1 MKTPLSRFAYLPAV
15 SFVFSL
21 FSLCHT
27 VPFLPCPLLPR
38 PLISI
43 FLFYSLLLLFIS
55 SVLPHIRLF
64 LLSFLH
70 SVSRPT
76 CLWPVLGF
84 QALRERSG
92 TSGKKKK
99 KGSEITKLKSS
110 WTRRAARDSGTAD
123 VCVRSSTLTLPT
135 NQDPAL
141 MRAARGREKGHSVMD
156 KGRDV
161 GERDGP
167 ALCGHHDIYRKSLRV
182 RWRVKSRVSV

>member
-1 MKTPLSRFAYLPAV
+1 MKTPLSRFAHLPAV

-27 VPFLPCPLLPR
+27 APFLPCPLLPR

-70 SVSRPT
+70 SVSLPT

-84 QALRERSG
+84 QALCECSG

-99 KGSEITKLKSS
+99 KGQRSQSS
-110 WTRRAARDSGTAD
+110 RAAGHAGRPETAARRM
-123 VCVRSSTLTLPT
+123 CVRSSTLTLPT
-135 NQDPAL
+135 NPDPAL
-141 MRAARGREKGHSVMD
+141 VRAARRREKGHSVMD

-182 RWRVKSRVSV
+182 RWRVKSSVSV

>member
-70 SVSRPT
+70 SVSWPT

-99 KGSEITKLKSS
+99 KRVRDHKAQEQLDTQGGPRQRHGGCVCAFFHSHTADEPGSCAHEGSERERKGPFSDGQ
-110 WTRRAARDSGTAD
+110 RQGCRGTGWA
-123 VCVRSSTLTLPT
+123 STLWTP
-135 NQDPAL
+135 
-141 MRAARGREKGHSVMD
+141 
-156 KGRDV
+156 
-161 GERDGP
+161 
-167 ALCGHHDIYRKSLRV
+167 
-182 RWRVKSRVSV
+182 

>member
-1 MKTPLSRFAYLPAV
+1 MKTQLSRFAYLPAV

-27 VPFLPCPLLPR
+27 VPFLTCPPLPC

-55 SVLPHIRLF
+55 SVLPHIHLF

-84 QALRERSG
+84 QALRECSG

-99 KGSEITKLKSS
+99 KGQRSQSS
-110 WTRRAARDSGTAD
+110 RAAGHAGRPETAARRM
-123 VCVRSSTLTLPT
+123 CVRSSTLTLPT
-135 NQDPAL
+135 NPDPAL
-141 MRAARGREKGHSVMD
+141 KRAARGREKGHSVMD
-156 KGRDV
+156 KGGDV

-182 RWRVKSRVSV
+182 RWRVKSSVSV

>member
-55 SVLPHIRLF
+55 SVLPRIRLF

-110 WTRRAARDSGTAD
+110 WTHRAARDSGTAD
-123 VCVRSSTLTLPT
+123 VCAFFHSHTADEPGSCAHEGSERERKGPFSDGQRQGCRGTGWASTLWTP
-135 NQDPAL
+135 
-141 MRAARGREKGHSVMD
+141 
-156 KGRDV
+156 
-161 GERDGP
+161 
-167 ALCGHHDIYRKSLRV
+167 
-182 RWRVKSRVSV
+182 